1 MAKLNSEERT
11 RALDWMVQVNM
22 DFDNLTMRLR
32 NKWLDWYRM
41 YRVFENQERLPG
53 QSNIFIPKIFEIIE
67 KKVPP
72 VIAKDPKFIVTPRT
86 NEATVY
92 VGAIRD
98 ALNFWW
104 DEDGM
109 QEKLETWVKDAFI
122 YGVGF
127 LKVDWYQETKVQT
140 SVEVEIDDDGNVVE
154 KEYEEEVISFE
165 RPTADL
171 ISIFDVKV
179 DPRVENFK
187 EGVGVLQTLPNMRFG
202 DLLKLDPE
210 QYDLS
215 EIKGLNPEELHDS
228 GFTSTQE
235 QEQEWDKG
243 INDVSER
250 IDKNKI
256 TLQEYWGQFSKSGK
270 AKDEREYVITAVVV
284 GGIPRYIIRCEVN
297 ELGFRPFVKMDDRK
311 IRGEFYSVG
320 EVEPLEGLQVEYN
333 NLRNARLDFN
343 NAVNFPEWIYNIN
356 AGINPANLVHRPNN
370 IIPVDLPL
378 GSDIRGVIRPV
389 EKPIQPMSG
398 YNEEAQLNRDF
409 QTVSQTVDFTDR
421 GGSAGFTNTAR
432 GILARDAQVNTQ
444 VNNIVKHL
452 ESSIAELGE
461 MWLALAENFAEES
474 EAIVVRRPRTEADF
488 ERDKIS
494 LEDAPQKFTKIDTE
508 VLGDALHNYQVKIE
522 SGSTTAYDSR
532 GKAQDAVNIANT
544 AVQYAAVGVPVNLTK
559 IFKDILRDSFQKANP
574 ESYLME
580 TPQQA
585 GLENILAEQMIGGG
599 IPEAGNA
606 LRSQGA
612 PITNKAPL
620 QPSQPSNY

>member
-1 MAKLNSEERT
+1 MAQLNFEERK
-11 RALDWMVQVNM
+11 RALDWMVQVNK
-22 DFDNLTMRLR
+22 DFDNLNMRLR

-41 YRVFENQERLPG
+41 YRVFENQEGLPG

-86 NEATVY
+86 NKATAY
-92 VGAIRD
+92 IGAIRD
-98 ALNFWW
+98 TLNFWW
-104 DEDGM
+104 DEDEM

-127 LKVDWYQETKVQT
+127 LKVDWYQETKIEIFKET
-140 SVEVEIDDDGNVVE
+140 EIDDNGE
-154 KEYEEEVISFE
+154 IIEREYEEEVISFE
-165 RPTADL
+165 RPTGDL
-171 ISIFDVKV
+171 VSIFDIKV
-179 DPRVENFK
+179 DPRVADFQ
-187 EGVGVLQTLPNMRFG
+187 EGVGVLHTIADMRFG
-202 DLLKLDPE
+202 DLLNLNPD

-228 GFTSTQE
+228 GFASTQE

-243 INDVSER
+243 INDISER

-270 AKDEREYVITAVVV
+270 AKDEREYIITAIVV
-284 GGIPRYIIRCEVN
+284 GGIPQHIIRCDVN
-297 ELGFRPFVKMDDRK
+297 DLGFRPFVKMDDRK

-333 NLRNARLDFN
+333 NLRNARIDFN

-378 GSDIRGVIRPV
+378 GSDIRGVLRPV

-421 GGSAGFTNTAR
+421 GGAAGFTNTAR

-452 ESSIAELGE
+452 ETSIAELGE
-461 MWLALAENFAEES
+461 MWLALAEGFAEES
-474 EAIVVRRPRTEADF
+474 EAMIVRRPRTEADF
-488 ERDKIS
+488 AIDKIP
-494 LEDAPQKFTKIDTE
+494 LEEAPQKFTKIDLE
-508 VLGDALHNYQVKIE
+508 VLGDALHNYKVKIE

-532 GKAQDAVNIANT
+532 GKAQDAINIANT

-574 ESYLME
+574 ESYLLDS
-580 TPQQA
+580 PQQA
-585 GLENILAEQMIGGG
+585 GLENILTESMLGGG
-599 IPEAGNA
+599 IPSDGNA
-606 LRSQGA
+606 LRTQGA

>member
-22 DFDNLTMRLR
+22 DFDNLTTRLR

-86 NEATVY
+86 NEATAY

-104 DEDGM
+104 DEDNM

-127 LKVDWYQETKVQT
+127 LKVDWYQETKVET

-215 EIKGLNPEELHDS
+215 EIKGLNPEELQDS
-228 GFTSTQE
+228 GFASTQV

-243 INDVSER
+243 ISDVSER
-250 IDKNKI
+250 IDKNQI

-270 AKDEREYVITAVVV
+270 AKDEREYIITAIVV
-284 GGIPRYIIRCEVN
+284 GGSPQYIIRCEVN

-488 ERDKIS
+488 LKDKVP

-522 SGSTTAYDSR
+522 AGSTTAYDSR

-580 TPQQA
+580 TPQQT
-585 GLENILAEQMIGGG
+585 GLENALAEQMIGGG